1 MLNYTATIKKMDVNQ
16 SLKNIEEKN
25 ANNNNEDAELNE
37 IIKKYEKIQNKNTN
51 EADDILLK
59 GEINFDDKEKVQL
72 QNVIS
77 DYENEIEDK
86 VERNTNEL
94 ANNSED
100 NSYEKYEKENVEN
113 NNTNKNEYESKN
125 ENYVEEEEL

>member
-25 ANNNNEDAELNE
+25 ANNNEDAELNE

>member
-25 ANNNNEDAELNE
+25 ANNNEDAELNE
-37 IIKKYEKIQNKNTN
+37 IIKKYEKIQNKNTK
-51 EADDILLK
+51 ESDDILLK

-86 VERNTNEL
+86 IERNTNEIV
-94 ANNSED
+94 NKSED
-100 NSYEKYEKENVEN
+100 NSDEKYEKENSEN

-125 ENYVEEEEL
+125 ENFVEEEEL

>member
-25 ANNNNEDAELNE
+25 ANINEDVELNE
-37 IIKKYEKIQNKNTN
+37 IIKKYEKIQNKNTK
-51 EADDILLK
+51 ESDDILLK

-86 VERNTNEL
+86 IERNTNEIV
-94 ANNSED
+94 NKSED
-100 NSYEKYEKENVEN
+100 NSDEKYEKENSEN

-125 ENYVEEEEL
+125 ENFVEEEEL